1 MRNSAG
7 ALVVFDLTNRK
18 SFYSIQSWIDDL
30 PDLTKN
36 DPVVMIAGNK
46 LDLIAA
52 DPLVREV
59 RLDELQ
65 GLAEQ
70 NKVLCTEVSA
80 KQENSAVEQTFIRLI
95 QGSSGSPQRYSKENR
110 KTQ

>member
-18 SFYSIQSWIDDL
+18 SFYSIQSWLDDL
-30 PDLTKN
+30 PELTKN

-46 LDLIAA
+46 LDLIEA

-59 RLDELQ
+59 RLDELKA
-65 GLAEQ
+65 LAED
-70 NKVLCTEVSA
+70 NRVLWAEVSA
-80 KQENSAVEQTFIRLI
+80 KKEKAAVEATFVRLI
-95 QGSSGSPQRYSKENR
+95 QGTRESG
-110 KTQ
+110 